1 MITTLATFAG
11 CTGLHVD
18 AMRRIAWIAVG
29 DGNLFSHELGSG
41 TVRLTETGLPLADVT
56 GDATSVV
63 VATVAGEVL
72 SKPAGV
78 DGSMPVGVGDLGARP
93 LQLTLGGAVGS
104 PVLRAAVT
112 SAAGEE
118 LVEFRLAT
126 SVVRRRSTPSIT
138 GVLTR
143 GFGVICAVNDAP
155 GGGGRIVRLVGRR
168 RLPVVASV
176 GGALGRISL
185 IAPSTVAV
193 CRPDVNGVA
202 LADLATGVVE
212 VGELGNH
219 ATGPVV
225 DIGGHPDG
233 GLLVLTTNELLHVPS
248 VAELGIT
255 PSIAVPSPLFVASWA
270 PITVGLQGTGL
281 SGSDVVIGVPDGPEA
296 GIVSDATDGSSGEQV
311 PLLVAGGRV
320 GTYELQLRRRSN
332 HDLIATTSFEVTDHW
347 TDPGT
352 GPSMMISGTTDF
364 EGGGGW
370 GGGPGTPQNFADKP
384 HSGTWRVLALM
395 VDTST
400 SRWPTSPPATVT
412 ADRDAVLGHI
422 TTGTA
427 VGGQQRSA
435 RQYYE
440 ENSAYVAPTTNNPGR
455 GLTLGVHNSQTYG
468 PVTLPNAW
476 TDYFAQTKDAAGTV
490 TDTRWDPIASLPQT
504 IVSRALSQGVV
515 TRNDLTAV
523 DSIVF
528 VVRSPDTT
536 GSTSRFVWPQA
547 SRGKKRLLLG
557 TDPSQ
562 HQGDVAYLYVPLD
575 FAAHDGRQM
584 LSTLSHELGHNLG
597 LADVYRT
604 KDYDSTVNDKVT
616 SDWEMMG
623 GSRDTLPH
631 FTISNKMRMGWVPA
645 DELRLY
651 NFQGAGGVN
660 DTITLHP
667 AALANPPADRVRGV
681 EIRIGD
687 GLNWYVEYHAKQNG
701 TISGDLAQDRR
712 VLITDV
718 TSDTFTAPIARP
730 SILFVDND
738 ADGDGRVIGPG
749 ADFDA
754 KDPGTQMDLSVQ
766 VVDAS
771 LDRATIKVVY
781 GSNGKPDP
789 GVRPWN
795 GGPQWQS
802 PDIEVRN
809 DKTKADPNKWFNVPW
824 AGRDN
829 TVVVKVRNN
838 GDLLAKG
845 VQVDV
850 FVTEFTSG
858 DGPLVRLGSPKQ
870 DVGPGATVEFS
881 VPWRP
886 PADESLH
893 YCIIAR
899 IALYQDPANPAI
911 IETNI
916 YNNEARSN
924 YTKFIS
930 ASASPSTRVGTAVQ
944 LSNPFAETRRVH
956 ADVRQ
961 SHPFHRV
968 FVDHTWLTVAGG
980 STAPVRVLDEAIYG
994 TPEWDAIADGHGE
1007 GLLWELPNSVSVE
1020 GEVEQSAEAECRSR
1034 LLTGGCGLRVDA
1046 ARATWIRLDRH
1057 AENYVTGEVGFVDSG
1072 APVTHGAVL
1081 IELSDGLRSF
1091 TVPTAVDA
1099 DGRFGRDFGNPL
1111 DATEWI
1117 QAHFLG
1123 AFAAAPVSSERL
1135 PPE

>member
-1 MITTLATFAG
+1 MITTLATFARG
-11 CTGLHVD
+11 TGLHVD
-18 AMRRIAWIAVG
+18 PVRRIAWIAIG
-29 DGNLFSHELGSG
+29 DGNLFSHELGTG
-41 TVRLTETGLPLADVT
+41 ELQLTETGLPLADVT
-56 GDATSVV
+56 GDATSLVVVTMNGDVMVKSADVDGMTPVV
-63 VATVAGEVL
+63 VAGLE
-72 SKPAGV
+72 
-78 DGSMPVGVGDLGARP
+78 ARP
-93 LQLTLGGAVGS
+93 LQLALGGASGS
-104 PVLRAAVT
+104 PVLRAAVA
-112 SAAGEE
+112 SAVGEE
-118 LVEFRLAT
+118 LVQIRLAT
-126 SVVRRRSTPSIT
+126 RTVGRRPVTSIA

-143 GFGVICAVNDAP
+143 GFGVICAVNDVP
-155 GGGGRIVRLVGRR
+155 EGSGRIVRLVGQR
-168 RLPVVASV
+168 RLPLVASM
-176 GGALGRISL
+176 GGAVGRIAL
-185 IAPSTVAV
+185 TGPSTIAA

-202 LADLATGVVE
+202 VADLASGTME
-212 VGELGNH
+212 AGELGDH
-219 ATGPVV
+219 ATGPIV

-248 VAELGIT
+248 VAELAFT
-255 PSIAVPSPLFVASWA
+255 PSITVPSPMFVASWA
-270 PITVGLQGTGL
+270 PILVDLHGTGL
-281 SGSDVVIGVPDGPEA
+281 SLSEIVISVPDGPEA
-296 GIVSDATDGSSGEQV
+296 GIVSAATDVSTGDLA

-320 GTYELQLRRRSN
+320 GTYELEMRRSAT
-332 HDLIATTSFEVTDHW
+332 DELVAATTFEVTDHW
-347 TDPGT
+347 TDADT
-352 GPSMMISGTTDF
+352 GPPMMISGSTDF
-364 EGGGGW
+364 EGGSGW
-370 GGGPGTPQNFADKP
+370 GGGPNTPQNLGDKP

-412 ADRDAVLGHI
+412 ANQAAVLGHI

-427 VGGQQRSA
+427 VSGQQRSA

-440 ENSAYVAPTTNNPGR
+440 ENSAYVAPTGGSPGR
-455 GLTLGVHNSQTYG
+455 GLTLGVHNSRTYG

-476 TDYFAQTKDAAGTV
+476 TDYFAQTKDTAGNV

-504 IVSRALSQGVV
+504 IVSRALSQGIV
-515 TRNDLTAV
+515 TRADLTAV

-528 VVRSPDTT
+528 VVNSPDTT
-536 GSTSRFVWPQA
+536 GSATRYVWPQA

-575 FAAHDGRQM
+575 FSAHDGRQM

-597 LADVYRT
+597 LADVYRS
-604 KDYDSTVNDKVT
+604 KDYDTTVNDKVT

-631 FTISNKMRMGWVPA
+631 FTISNKMRMGWVPGN
-645 DELRLY
+645 ELKLY
-651 NFQGAGGVN
+651 NFQGAGGVS
-660 DTITLHP
+660 DTVTLHP
-667 AALANPPADRVRGV
+667 AALANPPMGRMRGI

-701 TISGDLAQDRR
+701 TISGNLAQDRR
-712 VLITDV
+712 VLITEV
-718 TSDTFTAPIARP
+718 TSESFTAPIARP

-738 ADGDGRVIGPG
+738 ADGDGRVIGAG

-766 VVDAS
+766 VVDTS
-771 LDRATIKVVY
+771 IDHATVKVVY

-795 GGPQWQS
+795 GGPLWQS

-809 DKTKADPNKWFNVPW
+809 DKTKADPGKWFNVPW
-824 AGRDN
+824 AGHDN

-850 FVTEFTSG
+850 YVTEFTSG
-858 DGPLVRLGSPKQ
+858 DGPLIRLGSPRQ
-870 DVGPGATVEFS
+870 DVAPGTTIEFS
-881 VPWRP
+881 VPWKP

-893 YCIIAR
+893 YCIVAR
-899 IALYQDPANPAI
+899 VALYQDPANPAI

-930 ASASPSTRVGTAVQ
+930 ASASPSTRVGTSVQ
-944 LSNPFAETRRVH
+944 LSNPFSETRRVH

-961 SHPFHRV
+961 SHPHHRV
-968 FVDHTWLTVAGG
+968 FVDHTWRTVPGG
-980 STAPVRVLDEAIYG
+980 STSPIRVLDEAIYG
-994 TPEWDAIADGHGE
+994 TPEWEVISDGHAE

-1020 GEVEQSAEAECRSR
+1020 GEVEQPSEAECRSR
-1034 LLTGGCGLRVDA
+1034 VLTGGCGLRVDA
-1046 ARATWIRLDRH
+1046 ARATWIKLDRH
-1057 AENYVTGEVGFVDSG
+1057 SSNYVTGEVGFVDTG
-1072 APVTHGAVL
+1072 APVTDGVVL
-1081 IELSDGLRSF
+1081 IELFDGVNSF
-1091 TVPTAVDA
+1091 TVPTSVRP

-1111 DATEWI
+1111 DTTEWI

-1123 AFAAAPVSSERL
+1123 AFAAAEARSERL